1 MNPIIFKHYK
11 NDFLYKFKRTIS
23 AVIACA
29 GLIPL
34 ILGDK
39 SRSANLL
46 MKSYR
51 IHNRN
56 YLLNFILKNDLVN
69 NDVLSPLYS
78 NEVSIEGAAGRTIV
92 IKYPVVKGDDIE
104 SKGILII
111 TFTSTFGFYLRKID
125 IELLTQYFHVV
136 LEPSWSGY
144 LDADIIGWACKTSN
158 NIYVQASELQ
168 DRVLLNEL
176 GTNLIPVSFGASD
189 WVDFQQFSPQD
200 VDKCYD
206 SVYVANMNPIK
217 RIVRY
222 LHAIKNISRKDPSY
236 RGCLVCAGWG
246 SNSTEQ
252 LKKLAIELGI
262 ESNVDVMFSLNKEQL
277 RAVLSQSKV
286 NLLLSF
292 KEGSNRSMY
301 ESMFV
306 NIPVICLSENI
317 GVNKTYINEYTGM
330 LVSDTYLESAL
341 INMRTVWRQY
351 SPRKWALENIS
362 PIRTTEKLLS
372 AIAGHDSVD
381 TSQWQPKIKVNNPEV
396 HYFYHQEAGF
406 FAFNFDLLS
415 AFLKNRV
422 NGAVAGDVAVLEE
435 KFDALF
441 DGLAQ
446 KD

>member
-1 MNPIIFKHYK
+1 MNPIVFKHYK
-11 NDFLYKFKRTIS
+11 NDFFYKLKRTTS
-23 AVIACA
+23 AVIGCV
-29 GLIPL
+29 GLMFL
-34 ILGDK
+34 MLGNK
-39 SRSANLL
+39 PRSANLL

-51 IHNRN
+51 IYNRN
-56 YLLNFILKNDLVN
+56 YLLNFILKKDLLN
-69 NDVLSPLYS
+69 NETLLQLYS

-92 IKYPVVKGDDIE
+92 IKYPVVNDDEVE

-125 IELLTQYFHVV
+125 IELLSRYFHIT

-144 LDADIIGWACKTSN
+144 LDADIIGWARQTN
-158 NIYVQASELQ
+158 EHVYVQASELQ
-168 DRVLLNEL
+168 DRVLINEL

-200 VDKCYD
+200 VEKCYD

-222 LHAIKNISRKDPSY
+222 LQAIRKISREDPSY

-246 SNSTEQ
+246 SNSIDEI
-252 LKKLAIELGI
+252 IELTAELGV
-262 ESNVDVMFSLNKEQL
+262 ESNIDVMFSLNKEQL
-277 RAVLSQSKV
+277 RTVLSKSKT

-317 GVNKTYINEYTGM
+317 GVNKSYINEYTGM
-330 LVSDTYLESAL
+330 LVSDDYLESAL
-341 INMRTVWRQY
+341 MNMRKVWRQF

-362 PIRTTEKLLS
+362 ATRTTEKLLS
-372 AIAGHDSVD
+372 VIASHDGVD

-396 HYFYHQEAGF
+396 SYYHHQGAASHE
-406 FAFNFDLLS
+406 FNLSLLS
-415 AFLKNRV
+415 IFLVGRIDKEE
-422 NGAVAGDVAVLEE
+422 AAGKVKALRE
-435 KFDALF
+435 KFYALF
-441 DGLAQ
+441 S
-446 KD
+446 